1 MRLTERYFTQPSG
14 KHCRRQG
21 LQVAGHTTDVLKY
34 HLLRE
39 YTAEQMP
46 SKKPN
51 VRFAPM
57 CQTLCSNILSYSLY
71 SSSTG
76 RVVSLNNVS
85 FFVSKG
91 EVVSVV
97 GLSGIGKSTL
107 LNMLEALDRP
117 TSGKVFLDGIDIF
130 SLNDFFISQLATVR
144 NNKLGFIF

>member
-21 LQVAGHTTDVLKY
+21 LQVAGHTIDVLKY

-39 YTAEQMP
+39 YTAEQMS

-51 VRFAPM
+51 VRFAQCVRHCVPIF
-57 CQTLCSNILSYSLY
+57 SNSFILPVFLIN
-71 SSSTG
+71 

-97 GLSGIGKSTL
+97 GLSG
-107 LNMLEALDRP
+107 
-117 TSGKVFLDGIDIF
+117 
-130 SLNDFFISQLATVR
+130 
-144 NNKLGFIF
+144 